1 MTGSQ
6 GFLQATYEGHPHHFH
21 SEIKKIEPKEIPNC
35 LIPCPPDVFTWQQ
48 WYL

>member
-21 SEIKKIEPKEIPNC
+21 SEIKKIEPKEIRNC

-48 WYL
+48 

>member
-21 SEIKKIEPKEIPNC
+21 SEIKKIESKEIPNC

-48 WYL
+48 